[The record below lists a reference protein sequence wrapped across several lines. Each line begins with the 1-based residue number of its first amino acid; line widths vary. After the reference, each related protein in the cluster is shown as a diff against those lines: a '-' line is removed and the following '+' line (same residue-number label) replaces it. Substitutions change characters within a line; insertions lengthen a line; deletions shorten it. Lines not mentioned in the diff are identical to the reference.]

1 MKITFLLLMIF
12 SFFAVSAQIQRV
24 NVSGSANFALT
35 ITPQQDRTV
44 LGSPYLNPEYMF
56 GKVEIENEPTIETL
70 LRYNVYNKELEMI
83 YHGDTITVIKPFLLK
98 YFILNN
104 RTFVY
109 SLCISENSDQEF
121 VSADYFEVLSAGR
134 MQLLAN
140 HYSEIETNSYA
151 TNYCGG
157 GGDGRNYFVH
167 KTSLY
172 YRNGDTGAARKL
184 QKKKKQ
190 ILNLMG
196 ERKQEVVQYI
206 REARLILRRD
216 EDLVQLFD
224 FYNKLNT

>member
-1 MKITFLLLMIF
+1 
-12 SFFAVSAQIQRV
+12 
-24 NVSGSANFALT
+24 
-35 ITPQQDRTV
+35 
-44 LGSPYLNPEYMF
+44 
-56 GKVEIENEPTIETL
+56 
-70 LRYNVYNKELEMI
+70 
-83 YHGDTITVIKPFLLK
+83 
-98 YFILNN
+98 LNN

-151 TNYCGG
+151 TNYGGG